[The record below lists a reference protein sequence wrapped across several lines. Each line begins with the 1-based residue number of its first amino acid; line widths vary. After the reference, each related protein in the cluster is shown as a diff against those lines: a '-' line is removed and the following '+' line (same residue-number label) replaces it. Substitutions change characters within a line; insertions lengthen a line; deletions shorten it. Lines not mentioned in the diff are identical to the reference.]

1 MNIPELTKPPSINP
15 ITMEGSNAELLSVML
30 EVQELFDS
38 EATWLEEALL
48 DTILC
53 DCPRCWELYFKRLR
67 ELHQRDANLQDH
79 QDWRE
84 ARESVLQHSPVKH
97 S

>member
-1 MNIPELTKPPSINP
+1 
-15 ITMEGSNAELLSVML
+15 MEGSNVELLAIMRA
-30 EVQELFDS
+30 VQEMFDK
-38 EATWLEEALL
+38 EVAWLEEALL
-48 DTILC
+48 NSILC

-67 ELHQRDANLQDH
+67 ELHRRDANLQDH

-84 ARESVLQHSPVKH
+84 AQDSISQHSPVKH